1 MISIHKTLFNS
12 LDKILN
18 KADRLKYD
26 QHFVTHESSD
36 FTRKSRKLSFKDTI
50 SFILSMAGK
59 PIREE
64 LLDFFHY
71 SNNPPTA
78 SALVQARSKISSRVF
93 QYILNELNKA
103 FPPDNLYKGYHLIA
117 VDGSEM
123 QIPLDFSDPDTLH
136 KSASKGKFLSA
147 FHLNVSYDV
156 LNHRY
161 LDTIVQGIHSKNE
174 VEAMWKIVERFHDD
188 NAIFIADRNYATW
201 NTMAHIIQSGKS
213 FLIRVKDIHS
223 ISSLLRKFNLPDE
236 EFDLDLHITLT
247 RKQTKD
253 IKSQPEK
260 YRFLSTTSTF
270 DFIDEHNP
278 EYVLHF
284 RVVRFKLDGSEEY
297 ESIITN
303 LSRDE
308 FSKDEIKEIYNTR
321 WGIELSFRDL
331 KYSADLCAVHAKKR
345 ESIQQEIWARM
356 ILYNISFIMAH
367 HIINKKPKGKG
378 KKKKYS
384 YAINKKKAIHHC
396 RYFIQHYKRKGGH
409 PPDLETLISQD
420 ILPIRQNRKCKRLM
434 KSQTLVCFN
443 YRFS

>member
-1 MISIHKTLFNS
+1 MINILSHMKVLTS
-12 LDKILN
+12 LANLESYLLKILF
-18 KADRLKYD
+18 
-26 QHFVTHESSD
+26 HSSCQWRVSL
-36 FTRKSRKLSFKDTI
+36 F
-50 SFILSMAGK
+50 GK
-59 PIREE
+59 NYF
-64 LLDFFHY
+64 FFHY
-71 SNNPPTA
+71 SNNTPT
-78 SALVQARSKISSRVF
+78 ALVQARSKISSRVF
-93 QYILNELNKA
+93 QFILNELNKA
-103 FPPDNLYKGYHLIA
+103 FPTDNLYKGYHLIA
-117 VDGSEM
+117 VDGSEL

-147 FHLNVSYDV
+147 FHLNASFDI
-156 LNHRY
+156 LNNRY
-161 LDTIVQGIHSKNE
+161 LDMIVQGIHSKNE

-331 KYSADLCAVHAKKR
+331 KYAADLCAVHAKKR

-367 HIINKKPKGKG
+367 HVVNHKPKVKG
-378 KKKKYS
+378 KDRKYF
-384 YAINKKKAIHHC
+384 YAINKKMAIHHC
-396 RYFIQHYKRKGGH
+396 RNYIRHRKRKGGH

-420 ILPIRQNRKCKRLM
+420 ILPIRPNRKCKRHV

>member
-1 MISIHKTLFNS
+1 
-12 LDKILN
+12 
-18 KADRLKYD
+18 
-26 QHFVTHESSD
+26 
-36 FTRKSRKLSFKDTI
+36 
-50 SFILSMAGK
+50 
-59 PIREE
+59 
-64 LLDFFHY
+64 
-71 SNNPPTA
+71 
-78 SALVQARSKISSRVF
+78 
-93 QYILNELNKA
+93 
-103 FPPDNLYKGYHLIA
+103 
-117 VDGSEM
+117 
-123 QIPLDFSDPDTLH
+123 
-136 KSASKGKFLSA
+136 
-147 FHLNVSYDV
+147 
-156 LNHRY
+156 
-161 LDTIVQGIHSKNE
+161 
-174 VEAMWKIVERFHDD
+174 MWKIVERFHDD

>member
-1 MISIHKTLFNS
+1 M
-12 LDKILN
+12 
-18 KADRLKYD
+18 
-26 QHFVTHESSD
+26 
-36 FTRKSRKLSFKDTI
+36 
-50 SFILSMAGK
+50 G
-59 PIREE
+59 
-64 LLDFFHY
+64 
-71 SNNPPTA
+71 
-78 SALVQARSKISSRVF
+78 
-93 QYILNELNKA
+93 
-103 FPPDNLYKGYHLIA
+103 
-117 VDGSEM
+117 
-123 QIPLDFSDPDTLH
+123 
-136 KSASKGKFLSA
+136 
-147 FHLNVSYDV
+147 
-156 LNHRY
+156 Y

-356 ILYNISFIMAH
+356 ILYHISFIIAH

-384 YAINKKKAIHHC
+384 YAINKKMAIHHC

>member
-1 MISIHKTLFNS
+1 MINILSHMKVLTS
-12 LDKILN
+12 LANLESYLLKILF
-18 KADRLKYD
+18 
-26 QHFVTHESSD
+26 HSSCQWRVSL
-36 FTRKSRKLSFKDTI
+36 F
-50 SFILSMAGK
+50 GK
-59 PIREE
+59 NYF
-64 LLDFFHY
+64 FFHY
-71 SNNPPTA
+71 SNNTPT
-78 SALVQARSKISSRVF
+78 ALVQARSKISSRVF
-93 QYILNELNKA
+93 QFILNELNKA
-103 FPPDNLYKGYHLIA
+103 FPTDNLYKGYHLIA
-117 VDGSEM
+117 VDGSEL

-147 FHLNVSYDV
+147 FHLNASFDI
-156 LNHRY
+156 LNNRY
-161 LDTIVQGIHSKNE
+161 LDMIVQGIHSKNE

-236 EFDLDLHITLT
+236 KFDLDLHITLT

-278 EYVLHF
+278 AYELHF

-308 FSKDEIKEIYNTR
+308 FRKDEIKEIYNTR

-331 KYSADLCAVHAKKR
+331 KYAADLCAVHAKKR

-367 HIINKKPKGKG
+367 HVVNHKPKVKG
-378 KKKKYS
+378 KDRKYF
-384 YAINKKKAIHHC
+384 YAINKKMAIHHC
-396 RYFIQHYKRKGGH
+396 RNYIRHRKRKGGH

-420 ILPIRQNRKCKRLM
+420 ILPIRPNRKCKRHV

>member
-1 MISIHKTLFNS
+1 MINILSHMKVLTS
-12 LDKILN
+12 LANLESYLLKILF
-18 KADRLKYD
+18 
-26 QHFVTHESSD
+26 HSSCQWRVSL
-36 FTRKSRKLSFKDTI
+36 F
-50 SFILSMAGK
+50 GK
-59 PIREE
+59 NYF
-64 LLDFFHY
+64 FFHY
-71 SNNPPTA
+71 SNNTPT
-78 SALVQARSKISSRVF
+78 ALVQARSKISSRVF
-93 QYILNELNKA
+93 QFILNELNKA
-103 FPPDNLYKGYHLIA
+103 FPTDNLYKGYHLIA
-117 VDGSEM
+117 VDGSEL

-147 FHLNVSYDV
+147 FHLNASFDI
-156 LNHRY
+156 LNNRY
-161 LDTIVQGIHSKNE
+161 LDMIVQGIHSKNE
-174 VEAMWKIVERFHDD
+174 VEAMWKIVERFHED

-236 EFDLDLHITLT
+236 KFDLDLHITLT

-331 KYSADLCAVHAKKR
+331 KYAADLCAVHAKKR

-367 HIINKKPKGKG
+367 HVVNHKPKVKG
-378 KKKKYS
+378 KDRKYF
-384 YAINKKKAIHHC
+384 YAINKKMAIHHC
-396 RYFIQHYKRKGGH
+396 RNYIRHRKRKGGH

-420 ILPIRQNRKCKRLM
+420 ILPIRPNRKCKRHV

>member
-1 MISIHKTLFNS
+1 MINILSHMKVLTS
-12 LDKILN
+12 LANLESYLLKILF
-18 KADRLKYD
+18 
-26 QHFVTHESSD
+26 HSSCQWRVSL
-36 FTRKSRKLSFKDTI
+36 F
-50 SFILSMAGK
+50 GK
-59 PIREE
+59 NYF
-64 LLDFFHY
+64 FFHY
-71 SNNPPTA
+71 SNNTPT
-78 SALVQARSKISSRVF
+78 ALVQARSKISSRVF
-93 QYILNELNKA
+93 QFILNELNKA
-103 FPPDNLYKGYHLIA
+103 FPTDNLYKGYHLIA
-117 VDGSEM
+117 VDGSEL

-147 FHLNVSYDV
+147 FHLNASFDI
-156 LNHRY
+156 LNNRY
-161 LDTIVQGIHSKNE
+161 LDMIVQGIHSKNE
-174 VEAMWKIVERFHDD
+174 VEAMWKIVERFHED

-201 NTMAHIIQSGKS
+201 NNMAHIIHSGKS

-236 EFDLDLHITLT
+236 KFDLDLHITLT

-278 EYVLHF
+278 AYELHF

-308 FSKDEIKEIYNTR
+308 FRKDEIKEIYNTR

-331 KYSADLCAVHAKKR
+331 KYAADLCAVHAKKR

-367 HIINKKPKGKG
+367 HVVNHKPKVKG
-378 KKKKYS
+378 KDRKYF
-384 YAINKKKAIHHC
+384 YAINKKMAIHHC
-396 RYFIQHYKRKGGH
+396 RNYIRHRKRKGGH

-420 ILPIRQNRKCKRLM
+420 ILPIRPNRKCKRHV

>member
-1 MISIHKTLFNS
+1 
-12 LDKILN
+12 
-18 KADRLKYD
+18 
-26 QHFVTHESSD
+26 
-36 FTRKSRKLSFKDTI
+36 
-50 SFILSMAGK
+50 
-59 PIREE
+59 
-64 LLDFFHY
+64 
-71 SNNPPTA
+71 

-331 KYSADLCAVHAKKR
+331 KFSADLCAVHAKKR

-367 HIINKKPKGKG
+367 HIINKKPKGKW
-378 KKKKYS
+378 KKKS
-384 YAINKKKAIHHC
+384 
-396 RYFIQHYKRKGGH
+396 
-409 PPDLETLISQD
+409 
-420 ILPIRQNRKCKRLM
+420 ILMR
-434 KSQTLVCFN
+434 
-443 YRFS
+443 

>member
-1 MISIHKTLFNS
+1 MINILSHMKVLTS
-12 LDKILN
+12 LANLESYLLKILF
-18 KADRLKYD
+18 
-26 QHFVTHESSD
+26 HSSCQWRVSL
-36 FTRKSRKLSFKDTI
+36 F
-50 SFILSMAGK
+50 GK
-59 PIREE
+59 NYF
-64 LLDFFHY
+64 FFHY
-71 SNNPPTA
+71 SNNTPT
-78 SALVQARSKISSRVF
+78 ALVQARSKISSRVF
-93 QYILNELNKA
+93 QFILNELNKA
-103 FPPDNLYKGYHLIA
+103 FPTDNLYKGYHLIA
-117 VDGSEM
+117 VDGSEL

-147 FHLNVSYDV
+147 FHLNASFDI
-156 LNHRY
+156 LNNRY
-161 LDTIVQGIHSKNE
+161 LDMIVQGIHSKNE

-236 EFDLDLHITLT
+236 KFDLDLHITLT

-331 KYSADLCAVHAKKR
+331 KYAADLCAVHAKKR

-367 HIINKKPKGKG
+367 HVVNHKPKVKG
-378 KKKKYS
+378 KDRKYF
-384 YAINKKKAIHHC
+384 YAINKKMAIHHC
-396 RYFIQHYKRKGGH
+396 RNYIRHRKRKGGH

-420 ILPIRQNRKCKRLM
+420 ILPIRPNRKCKRHV

>member
-1 MISIHKTLFNS
+1 M
-12 LDKILN
+12 
-18 KADRLKYD
+18 
-26 QHFVTHESSD
+26 
-36 FTRKSRKLSFKDTI
+36 
-50 SFILSMAGK
+50 
-59 PIREE
+59 
-64 LLDFFHY
+64 
-71 SNNPPTA
+71 
-78 SALVQARSKISSRVF
+78 
-93 QYILNELNKA
+93 LNELNKA
-103 FPPDNLYKGYHLIA
+103 FPTDNLYKGYHLIA
-117 VDGSEM
+117 VDGSEL

-147 FHLNVSYDV
+147 FHLNASFDI
-156 LNHRY
+156 LNNRY
-161 LDTIVQGIHSKNE
+161 LDMIVQGIHSKNE
-174 VEAMWKIVERFHDD
+174 VEAMWKIVERFHED

-201 NTMAHIIQSGKS
+201 NNMAHIIHSGKS

-236 EFDLDLHITLT
+236 KFDLDLHITLT

-278 EYVLHF
+278 AYELHF

-308 FSKDEIKEIYNTR
+308 FRKDEIKEIYNTR

-331 KYSADLCAVHAKKR
+331 KYAADLCAVHAKKR

-367 HIINKKPKGKG
+367 HVVNHKPKVKG
-378 KKKKYS
+378 KDRKYF
-384 YAINKKKAIHHC
+384 YAINKKMAIHHC
-396 RYFIQHYKRKGGH
+396 RNYIRHRKRKGGH

-420 ILPIRQNRKCKRLM
+420 ILPIRPNRKCKRHV

>member
-1 MISIHKTLFNS
+1 MINILSHMKVLIS
-12 LDKILN
+12 LVNLESYLLKILF
-18 KADRLKYD
+18 
-26 QHFVTHESSD
+26 HSSCQWRVSL
-36 FTRKSRKLSFKDTI
+36 F
-50 SFILSMAGK
+50 GK
-59 PIREE
+59 NYF
-64 LLDFFHY
+64 FFHY
-71 SNNPPTA
+71 SNNTPT
-78 SALVQARSKISSRVF
+78 ALVQARSKISSRVF
-93 QYILNELNKA
+93 QFILNELNKA
-103 FPPDNLYKGYHLIA
+103 FPTDNLYKGYHLIA
-117 VDGSEM
+117 VDGSEL

-236 EFDLDLHITLT
+236 KFDLDLHITLT

-367 HIINKKPKGKG
+367 HIINKKQKGKG

-384 YAINKKKAIHHC
+384 YAINKKMAIHHC

-420 ILPIRQNRKCKRLM
+420 ILPIRQNRKCKRLV

>member
-1 MISIHKTLFNS
+1 MINILSHMKVLTS
-12 LDKILN
+12 LANLESYLLKILF
-18 KADRLKYD
+18 
-26 QHFVTHESSD
+26 HSSCQWRVSL
-36 FTRKSRKLSFKDTI
+36 F
-50 SFILSMAGK
+50 GK
-59 PIREE
+59 NYF
-64 LLDFFHY
+64 FFHY
-71 SNNPPTA
+71 SNNTPT
-78 SALVQARSKISSRVF
+78 ALVQARSKISSRVF
-93 QYILNELNKA
+93 QFILNELNKA
-103 FPPDNLYKGYHLIA
+103 FPTDNLYKGYHLIA
-117 VDGSEM
+117 VDGSEL

-136 KSASKGKFLSA
+136 KSALKGKFLSA
-147 FHLNVSYDV
+147 FHLNASFDI
-156 LNHRY
+156 LNNRY
-161 LDTIVQGIHSKNE
+161 LDMIVQGIHSKNE
-174 VEAMWKIVERFHDD
+174 VEAMWKIVERFHED

-236 EFDLDLHITLT
+236 KFDLDLHITLT

-278 EYVLHF
+278 AYELHF

-308 FSKDEIKEIYNTR
+308 FRKDEIKEIYNTR

-331 KYSADLCAVHAKKR
+331 KYAADLCAVHAKKR

-367 HIINKKPKGKG
+367 HVVNHKPKVKG
-378 KKKKYS
+378 KDRKYF
-384 YAINKKKAIHHC
+384 YAINKKMAIHHC
-396 RYFIQHYKRKGGH
+396 RNYIRHRKRKGGH

-420 ILPIRQNRKCKRLM
+420 ILPIRPNRKCKRHV

>member
-1 MISIHKTLFNS
+1 MINILSHMKVLTS
-12 LDKILN
+12 LANLESYLLKILF
-18 KADRLKYD
+18 
-26 QHFVTHESSD
+26 HSSYQWRVSL
-36 FTRKSRKLSFKDTI
+36 F
-50 SFILSMAGK
+50 GK
-59 PIREE
+59 NYF
-64 LLDFFHY
+64 FFHY
-71 SNNPPTA
+71 SNNTPT
-78 SALVQARSKISSRVF
+78 ALVQARSKISSRVF
-93 QYILNELNKA
+93 QFILNELNKA
-103 FPPDNLYKGYHLIA
+103 FPTDNLYKGYHLIA
-117 VDGSEM
+117 VDGSEL

-147 FHLNVSYDV
+147 FHLNASFDI
-156 LNHRY
+156 LNNRY
-161 LDTIVQGIHSKNE
+161 LDMIVQGIHSKNE

-278 EYVLHF
+278 AYELHF

-331 KYSADLCAVHAKKR
+331 KYAADLCAVHAKKR

-367 HIINKKPKGKG
+367 HVVNHKPKVKG
-378 KKKKYS
+378 KDRKYF
-384 YAINKKKAIHHC
+384 YAINKKMAIHHC
-396 RYFIQHYKRKGGH
+396 RNYIRHRKRKGGH

-420 ILPIRQNRKCKRLM
+420 ILPIRPNRKCKRHV